1 MQPNKPAEVQSA
13 INVTPL
19 VDVVLVLLIIFM
31 VIAPQLQAGPNVQL
45 PETDQPPKKT
55 DDGRQILVALEWGG
69 TIWLDGDQVTA
80 EEFPLS
86 IQEAAEARS
95 EWKVVLKGDAR
106 LTFGEV
112 KQAMLAVEAAGF
124 KDIGL
129 IAERRVTA
137 PRED

>member
-1 MQPNKPAEVQSA
+1 MQPSKPAKVQSA

-55 DDGRQILVALEWGG
+55 DAGQQILVALEWGG
-69 TIWLDGDQVTA
+69 TIWLDSDQVTA
-80 EEFPLS
+80 EQFPLS
-86 IQEAAEARS
+86 IRGTFEERPD
-95 EWKVVLKGDAR
+95 WKVVLKGDAR

-112 KQAMLAVEAAGF
+112 KQTMLAVEAAGF

-129 IAERRVTA
+129 IAERRVEA
-137 PRED
+137 PQED